1 MSHQIS
7 FLEGFVV
14 YGFVQ
19 SKLFTALK
27 SNRMLKKIQQ
37 PLRIESDI
45 GSIVKRL
52 LEMRLLADTGKFIN
66 QISRKLQLFQH
77 KCLSRNTLALGTLNS
92 QWNQPTTDRPRILNY
107 QYIWQLKKFV
117 TQSLIGSEQGDIF
130 YFCKAMWQCKYWL
143 KKIALFKKKVA
154 ECEEKLI
161 YDLQRWLVERNIYR
175 LSKFQLI
182 NH

>member
-1 MSHQIS
+1 MSHQLS
-7 FLEGFVV
+7 FLQGFVG
-14 YGFVQ
+14 YGSVQ
-19 SKLFTALK
+19 SNLFTALK

-37 PLRIESDI
+37 FLRIESDI

-52 LEMRLLADTGKFIN
+52 LEIILLADIGKFLN
-66 QISRKLQLFQH
+66 QISQELKLFQH
-77 KCLSRNTLALGTLNS
+77 KCLSRNTLALGTKNT
-92 QWNQPTTDRPRILNY
+92 QWNQPTTDRLRISNY
-107 QYIWQLKKFV
+107 QYIRQLKKFV
-117 TQSLIGSEQGDIF
+117 TQSSSGSEQGDIF
-130 YFCKAMWQCKYWL
+130 YFCKAMWQCNYWL
-143 KKIALFKKKVA
+143 KKIQLFKKKVA